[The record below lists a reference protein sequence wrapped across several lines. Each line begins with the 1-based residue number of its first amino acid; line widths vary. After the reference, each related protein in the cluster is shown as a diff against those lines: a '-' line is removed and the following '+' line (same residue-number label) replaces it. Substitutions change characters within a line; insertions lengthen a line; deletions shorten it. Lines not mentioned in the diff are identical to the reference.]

1 VRYDLDPEAERKDS
15 PPPAHAP
22 EQPAGDREQ
31 LASAVGNSAIARVAQ
46 AGNHAPRGLVSG
58 APMSLARKAATDEL
72 EEAPGAAEATG
83 GEHAEGAPAGGEAP
97 APAAEAAAPEAAQ
110 APAPAAEAAAPE
122 AAQAPAPA
130 EHEAAGELEEDEH

>member
-1 VRYDLDPEAERKDS
+1 VQFDLDRDVERKEAQ
-15 PPPAHAP
+15 PPAPEP
-22 EQPAGDREQ
+22 EQPAGGREQ

-58 APMSLARKAATDEL
+58 APMSLARKAATEEL

-110 APAPAAEAAAPE
+110 APAPA
-122 AAQAPAPA
+122 

>member
-1 VRYDLDPEAERKDS
+1 VQFDLDRDAERKEAQ
-15 PPPAHAP
+15 PPAHEP
-22 EQPAGDREQ
+22 EQLAGGREQ

-46 AGNHAPRGLVSG
+46 AGHAPRGLVSG

-72 EEAPGAAEATG
+72 EEPPGAAEATG
-83 GEHAEGAPAGGEAP
+83 GEHAESAPAGGE
-97 APAAEAAAPEAAQ
+97 

>member
-1 VRYDLDPEAERKDS
+1 MRYDLDREAERKDS

-72 EEAPGAAEATG
+72 EETEAPGAAEATG
-83 GEHAEGAPAGGEAP
+83 GEHAESAPAGGE
-97 APAAEAAAPEAAQ
+97 

>member
-1 VRYDLDPEAERKDS
+1 VRYDLDREAERKDS
-15 PPPAHAP
+15 PPPARAP

-46 AGNHAPRGLVSG
+46 AGNHAPPGLVSG

-83 GEHAEGAPAGGEAP
+83 GEHAESAPAGGEAP

-110 APAPAAEAAAPE
+110 AAAPE

-130 EHEAAGELEEDEH
+130 EHQAAGELEEDEH

>member
-1 VRYDLDPEAERKDS
+1 VRYDLDVEAERKDS

-22 EQPAGDREQ
+22 EQPAGEREQ

-58 APMSLARKAATDEL
+58 APMSLARRAATDEL

-97 APAAEAAAPEAAQ
+97 APAA
-110 APAPAAEAAAPE
+110 
-122 AAQAPAPA
+122 
-130 EHEAAGELEEDEH
+130 

>member
-1 VRYDLDPEAERKDS
+1 VRYDLERDAERQG
-15 PPPAHAP
+15 PQAPAPAP
-22 EQPAGDREQ
+22 EQRGDAREH

-110 APAPAAEAAAPE
+110 APAPA
-122 AAQAPAPA
+122 